1 MSENFESQGNCK
13 TSLFSRRC
21 RTGKNDTVYKC
32 ILYQLY
38 QLLHDMFDMSKLYFN
53 KLYFETHDFKICE
66 CLILQAVSYQKK
78 AVIVCERVFGVDHPD
93 TVIAYVRAN
102 QFSRPVNTK
111 IKSLFIQI
119 LQCVS
124 FIIFC

>member
-38 QLLHDMFDMSKLYFN
+38 QLLHDMFDMSVSCISINY
-53 KLYFETHDFKICE
+53 
-66 CLILQAVSYQKK
+66 ILKRMILKYVS
-78 AVIVCERVFGVDHPD
+78 V
-93 TVIAYVRAN
+93 
-102 QFSRPVNTK
+102 
-111 IKSLFIQI
+111 
-119 LQCVS
+119 
-124 FIIFC
+124 